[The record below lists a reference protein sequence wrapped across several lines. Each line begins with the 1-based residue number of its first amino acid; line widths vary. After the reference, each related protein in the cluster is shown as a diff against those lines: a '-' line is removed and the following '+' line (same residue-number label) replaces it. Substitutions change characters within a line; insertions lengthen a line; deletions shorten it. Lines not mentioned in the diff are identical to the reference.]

1 MSKYA
6 DYDFYTN
13 TYNGTMAE
21 SDFERE
27 ILRASAY
34 IDHITIGRIIPANL
48 EKFQEKISLAACAVA
63 DECYMERKGG
73 ELASQTV
80 GPWTKVY
87 KGSGKTADQRKAE
100 AAETYLL
107 MTGLLYRGGGA

>member
-1 MSKYA
+1 M
-6 DYDFYTN
+6 T
-13 TYNGTMAE
+13 E

-34 IDHITIGRIIPANL
+34 IDHITMGRIVPANL
-48 EKFQEKISLAACAVA
+48 LRFQEKISLAACAVA
-63 DECYMERKGG
+63 DECYMESKGG

-80 GPWTKVY
+80 GPWTKTY
-87 KGSGKTADQRKAE
+87 KGSGKTSEQRKAE

>member
-6 DYDFYTN
+6 DYDFYID

-21 SDFERE
+21 SDFER
-27 ILRASAY
+27 
-34 IDHITIGRIIPANL
+34 
-48 EKFQEKISLAACAVA
+48 KIAAGTAVDTPDGA
-63 DECYMERKGG
+63 QRRKGG